1 MERKSRQN
9 LQEINWNVLVRA
21 SQTFAWMQELRAKGH
36 LTGYLVK
43 DMMFVFTKMLL
54 SFSNNSS
61 AAVESVDATVV
72 EKKQGIYTHMQSEA
86 HVPWFRVVFE
96 MTDGSLMEFQ
106 MQQGDFRELEK
117 GDRGMLTYQ
126 GNRYICYQKYKFKS
140 EAQEEKKC

>member
-1 MERKSRQN
+1 MAFIICIAA
-9 LQEINWNVLVRA
+9 LII
-21 SQTFAWMQELRAKGH
+21 
-36 LTGYLVK
+36 
-43 DMMFVFTKMLL
+43 MMFVFTKMLL
-54 SFSNNSS
+54 SFSNNSN
-61 AAVESVDATVV
+61 ATVV

-106 MQQGDFRELEK
+106 IQQGDFRELEK

-140 EAQEEKKC
+140 EAQEEEKC

>member
-1 MERKSRQN
+1 MAFIICVAA
-9 LQEINWNVLVRA
+9 LII
-21 SQTFAWMQELRAKGH
+21 
-36 LTGYLVK
+36 
-43 DMMFVFTKMLL
+43 MMFVFTQMLL

-86 HVPWFRVVFE
+86 HVTWFRVVFE

-140 EAQEEKKC
+140 EAQEEEKC

>member
-1 MERKSRQN
+1 MAFIICVAA
-9 LQEINWNVLVRA
+9 LII
-21 SQTFAWMQELRAKGH
+21 
-36 LTGYLVK
+36 
-43 DMMFVFTKMLL
+43 MMFVFTKMLL
-54 SFSNNSS
+54 IFGNNSS

-126 GNRYICYQKYKFKS
+126 GNRYICHQKYKFKS
-140 EAQEEKKC
+140 EAQEEEKC

>member
-1 MERKSRQN
+1 MAFIICIAA
-9 LQEINWNVLVRA
+9 LII
-21 SQTFAWMQELRAKGH
+21 
-36 LTGYLVK
+36 
-43 DMMFVFTKMLL
+43 MMFVFTKMLL

-106 MQQGDFRELEK
+106 MQQASDYFMFVMVVVQLIGQI
-117 GDRGMLTYQ
+117 T
-126 GNRYICYQKYKFKS
+126 S
-140 EAQEEKKC
+140 